1 MKSATRRSIR
11 WAQAGL
17 LTNAVLVLVKLVA
30 GIIGTSTALIADAVE
45 SSADIFSSLIVW
57 TGLSVAARPADENHP
72 YGHGK
77 AESIAAAVV
86 SLMLLGAAVGIAIM
100 AILEIRTPHHLPAP
114 FTLFVAAGVIV
125 IKEILYRRVSRV
137 GKEVGSTVVTADAWH
152 HRADAI
158 SSLAAFIGISIALI
172 GGRGWE
178 AADDW
183 AALVA
188 AVVVAINGIRTL
200 RPAIAGLMD
209 EAPDRTVK
217 ERALDAASSVAGVRS
232 VENLNVRSYG
242 LGFYVD
248 LHVKADAT
256 ISLEAAHEIAAKVKY
271 AILEAVPN
279 VVSVLVHM
287 EPYRESR
294 ELPSSP
300 LYVLPPG

>member
-1 MKSATRRSIR
+1 MKEGTRRSIR

-17 LTNAVLVLVKLVA
+17 ITNALLVLVKLIA
-30 GIIGTSTALIADAVE
+30 GIVGHANALVADAVE

-57 TGLSVAARPADENHP
+57 MGLSIAARPADEDHP

-77 AESIAAAVV
+77 AEPLAAAVV
-86 SLMLLGAAVGIAIM
+86 SLMLLGAAIGITIM
-100 AILEIRTPHHLPAP
+100 AIREIRTPHLLPSP

-125 IKEILYRRVSRV
+125 VKEILYHRVSRV
-137 GKEVGSTVVTADAWH
+137 GREVGGTAIVADAWH

-188 AVVVAINGIRTL
+188 AGVVAVNGIRTL
-200 RPAIAGLMD
+200 RPAISGLMD
-209 EAPDRTVK
+209 EAPDRSVK
-217 ERALDAASSVAGVRS
+217 ERVLHAAAEVDGVRS
-232 VENLNVRSYG
+232 VENLNVRGSG

-248 LHVKADAT
+248 VHVKADPT
-256 ISLEAAHEIAAKVKY
+256 LSLEDAHEIAAKVKY
-271 AILEAVPN
+271 AILEAVPS
-279 VVSVLVHM
+279 VVGVLVHM
-287 EPYRESR
+287 EPYRQDALLESAIR
-294 ELPSSP
+294 S
-300 LYVLPPG
+300 

>member
-1 MKSATRRSIR
+1 MNEATTRSIR
-11 WAQAGL
+11 WAKAGL
-17 LTNAVLVLVKLVA
+17 LTNAVLVIVKLVA
-30 GIIGTSTALIADAVE
+30 GIVGHANALVADAVE

-57 TGLSVAARPADENHP
+57 MGLSIAARPADEDHP

-77 AESIAAAVV
+77 AEPIAAAIV
-86 SLMLLGAAVGIAIM
+86 SLMLLGAAVGISMM
-100 AILEIRTPHHLPAP
+100 AIREIRRPQHLPAP
-114 FTLFVAAGVIV
+114 FTLFIAAGVII

-137 GKEVGSTVVTADAWH
+137 GREVGGTAIVADAWH

-188 AVVVAINGIRTL
+188 ALVVAVNGVRTL
-200 RPAIAGLMD
+200 RPAISGLMD

-217 ERALDAASSVAGVRS
+217 ERAIEAASKIDGVRS
-232 VENLNVRSYG
+232 VERLNIRSSG
-242 LGFYVD
+242 LGFFVD
-248 LHVKADAT
+248 LHAKADPA
-256 ISLEAAHEIAAKVKY
+256 ISLEEAHEIAAKVKY
-271 AILEAVPN
+271 AILEAIPS

-287 EPYRESR
+287 EPYRESA
-294 ELPSSP
+294 ELASDP
-300 LYVLPPG
+300 LFSLPPV

>member
-17 LTNAVLVLVKLVA
+17 LTNAVLVIVKFVA
-30 GIIGTSTALIADAVE
+30 GIVGHANALVADAVE

-57 TGLSVAARPADENHP
+57 MGLSIAARPADEDHP

-77 AESIAAAVV
+77 AEPIAAAIV
-86 SLMLLGAAVGIAIM
+86 SLMLLGAAAGISTIAIR
-100 AILEIRTPHHLPAP
+100 EIRSPHHLPAP
-114 FTLFVAAGVIV
+114 FTLFVAAGVIFM
-125 IKEILYRRVSRV
+125 KEFLYRRVSRV
-137 GKEVGSTVVTADAWH
+137 GKEVGSTVIAADAWH

-232 VENLNVRSYG
+232 VEHLNIRSYG

-248 LHVKADAT
+248 LHVKADPA

-271 AILEAVPN
+271 AILEAIPRVA
-279 VVSVLVHM
+279 SVLVHM
-287 EPYRESR
+287 EPHRER
-294 ELPSSP
+294 GAVANDP
-300 LYVLPPG
+300 LFSLPPM

>member
-1 MKSATRRSIR
+1 MKKSTRRSIR

-17 LTNAVLVLVKLVA
+17 LTNAVLVVVKLVA
-30 GIIGTSTALIADAVE
+30 GIVGHANALVADAVE

-57 TGLSVAARPADENHP
+57 LGLSIAARPADEDHP

-86 SLMLLGAAVGIAIM
+86 SLMLLGAAVGIAIISIRE
-100 AILEIRTPHHLPAP
+100 ILTPHHLPAP

-125 IKEILYRRVSRV
+125 TKEILYRRVSRV
-137 GKEVGSTVVTADAWH
+137 GKEVGSTAVTADAWH

-188 AVVVAINGIRTL
+188 ALVVAVNGVRTL

-209 EAPDRTVK
+209 EAPDRSVK
-217 ERALDAASSVAGVRS
+217 ERALDAASGVTGVRS

-248 LHVKADAT
+248 LHVKADAD
-256 ISLEAAHEIAAKVKY
+256 ISLEAAHEIAANVKY
-271 AILEAVPN
+271 AILAAIPS

-287 EPYRESR
+287 EPFRESVP
-294 ELPSSP
+294 LPRDALLTVPP
-300 LYVLPPG
+300 L